1 MKKLFLNF
9 FNLIYK
15 KIFAEE
21 MTANVE
27 IFFKNL
33 GYVALGF
40 GIAKVLTVIFN
51 ILAGRILGPEEYG
64 KFTLVISIAMFLC
77 IPMFCGITTAMVK
90 YNAEEEDFQRRS
102 TIISTAY
109 LMVFLFS
116 LVSIFF
122 YLIFRPRLLRL
133 FSISASIFY
142 LILLFTIIYAL
153 SSIITR
159 TLQGLHEMK
168 KRSMLEIIF
177 GVGLL
182 GVFILFV
189 FMKDSRTFIAAL
201 LAICIAYV
209 LVIIIGIASIY
220 KYFSFRFSR
229 YWANKL
235 IRYGFYSLLAAV
247 SFIFLT
253 NVDKVMINKY
263 LATGDLGIYRAY
275 HASSLGIVSSFMV
288 MFTTVFFPAA
298 SKSKTKWKIFKRIN
312 RFIPYLIIFGLPILV
327 GGEFI
332 ALKLYGES
340 YPINPVLLILFALGA
355 ITISLY
361 GAYAWLIISVGKTGA
376 KIGMMAL
383 VIAASFN
390 IILNRAL
397 IPLIGITGAILAT
410 IFSYLI
416 AVSFLLPKAKILQV
430 SKEDEEN

>member
-9 FNLIYK
+9 FNLVYK

-21 MTANVE
+21 MTANIE

-51 ILAGRILGPEEYG
+51 ILAGRVLGPEEYG
-64 KFTLVISIAMFLC
+64 KFTLVISVASFLT
-77 IPMFCGITTAMVK
+77 IPMFMGISTAMVK
-90 YNAEEEDFQRRS
+90 YNAEGEDFKRRS
-102 TIISTAY
+102 AIISTAY

-122 YLIFRPRLLRL
+122 YLIFKPRLLRL
-133 FSISASIFY
+133 FSISDSIFY

-182 GVFILFV
+182 GVFTLFI
-189 FMKDSRTFIAAL
+189 FMKDSRTFIAAVF
-201 LAICIAYV
+201 AICIAYV
-209 LVIIIGIASIY
+209 LVIIIGMASIY
-220 KYFSFRFSR
+220 KYFSFQFSR
-229 YWANKL
+229 YWAGKL

-288 MFTTVFFPAA
+288 MFTTVFFPTA
-298 SKSKTKWKIFKRIN
+298 SKSKAKWNIFKRIN
-312 RFIPYLIIFGLPILV
+312 RFIPYLVIFGLPILV

-332 ALKLYGES
+332 ALKLYGKN
-340 YPINPVLLILFALGA
+340 YPINLALLILFGLGA
-355 ITISLY
+355 ITVSLY
-361 GAYAWLIISVGKTGA
+361 GVYAWLIVSAGKTGA

-390 IILNRAL
+390 IIMNRAL